1 MGSNSVKQGKSLINV
16 KIGPQSD
23 PSIIPMNFTVEPC
36 NTPSIDG
43 LDRIGYKT
51 KVINYLYS
59 QNCTCNNCQDM
70 CTLNIDY
77 LNNNTEYNGLNYW
90 LIISLYLSIIFLTLV
105 VNFVRYFIQKNK
117 KKNRNKSDSVVNY
130 VLNNQSEDISI
141 IKTND

>member
-59 QNCTCNNCQDM
+59 
-70 CTLNIDY
+70 
-77 LNNNTEYNGLNYW
+77 
-90 LIISLYLSIIFLTLV
+90 
-105 VNFVRYFIQKNK
+105 
-117 KKNRNKSDSVVNY
+117 
-130 VLNNQSEDISI
+130 
-141 IKTND
+141 